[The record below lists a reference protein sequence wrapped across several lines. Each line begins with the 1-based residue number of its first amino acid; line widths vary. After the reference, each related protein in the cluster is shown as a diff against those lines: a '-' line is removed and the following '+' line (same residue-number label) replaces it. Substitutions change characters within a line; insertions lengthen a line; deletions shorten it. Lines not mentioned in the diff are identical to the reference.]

1 MSTTLTVFDPAMC
14 CSTGVCGP
22 SVDAELV
29 RFAADLDWL
38 RGTGVQVD
46 RFNLAQQ
53 PAAFAASAAVK
64 QALAERGEAALP
76 LVLAGGEVVSIGAY
90 PSRAQLAG
98 WAGVPVAASAGKRK
112 LPLGVAAPSGGCC
125 GDVGTSGEPCC

>member
-1 MSTTLTVFDPAMC
+1 MPNTLTVFDPAMC

-22 SVDAELV
+22 SVDADLV

-38 RGTGVQVD
+38 QSAGVRVE

-64 QALAERGEAALP
+64 QALTERGEAALP
-76 LVLAGGEVVSIGAY
+76 LVLAGDEVVSTGTY
-90 PSRAQLAG
+90 PSRALLAG
-98 WAGVPVAASAGKRK
+98 WAGVPIGASPAKRK
-112 LPLGVAAPSGGCC
+112 LPLGVAAQPSACC
-125 GDVGTSGEPCC
+125 GGGTSDEPCC